1 MVLSFSRD
9 VGAAERAR
17 GVNRPSLCWI
27 RSWCCSM
34 LLSGSACPHFFQKLS
49 RVYRGGKVNVTV
61 QHVTSHFISRCI
73 LLSSGAPGWIR
84 RRTSQIRFTDG
95 YGDQEH
101 LERTDKGQR
110 TPQPW
115 LA

>member
-1 MVLSFSRD
+1 MVFLPCRERIAMLCQRTDLEGRRMVLSFSRD

-61 QHVTSHFISRCI
+61 QRVTSHFISRCI
-73 LLSSGAPGWIR
+73 LLSRSYDLICHKHSDDLR
-84 RRTSQIRFTDG
+84 
-95 YGDQEH
+95 
-101 LERTDKGQR
+101 
-110 TPQPW
+110 
-115 LA
+115 